1 LTPSLVE
8 RYSSGQKKSG
18 LNFVCSIRKGEILVN
33 QNFSSTLVFNS
44 GLGVSVVNFPSSFVA
59 AKPLGL
65 GGEMNLLVGRLEKY
79 KLKALVA
86 LLSLS
91 VSACGGTFQAAS
103 AVALGRQELFRA
115 QNQDALESF
124 EVGAREDPGYSFGV
138 DRPVGVFSY
147 LGRAQYLNGQYTQ
160 ARQSLERDLA
170 RDPGNSLS
178 RLYLGLTLVRLNE
191 REKGLYD
198 IVWGL
203 TGIRYYINYVTSN
216 ATDIRRFWDRHN
228 QIREAIASAVKR
240 AEPPNVDWNAL
251 IVFSERIAL
260 AWEQEPDFTRMSPE
274 MTRPYNLNP

>member
-1 LTPSLVE
+1 MSLFPF
-8 RYSSGQKKSG
+8 
-18 LNFVCSIRKGEILVN
+18 LM
-33 QNFSSTLVFNS
+33 TLI
-44 GLGVSVVNFPSSFVA
+44 
-59 AKPLGL
+59 
-65 GGEMNLLVGRLEKY
+65 VGRLENY
-79 KLKALVA
+79 KMKALAA
-86 LLSLS
+86 LFSLS
-91 VSACGGTFQAAS
+91 VLVSACGGAFQASS

-124 EVGAREDPGYSFGV
+124 EVAARADPGYSFGV
-138 DRPVGVFSY
+138 DRSEGVFSY
-147 LGRAQYLNGQYTQ
+147 LGRAQYLNGQYAQ

-203 TGIRYYINYVTSN
+203 TGIRYHINYVTSDAN
-216 ATDIRRFWDRHN
+216 DIRRFWDRHN
-228 QIREAIASAVKR
+228 QIRDAIASAVKM
-240 AEPPNVDWNAL
+240 AETPNVNWNAL

-274 MTRPYNLNP
+274 MKRPYNFNP